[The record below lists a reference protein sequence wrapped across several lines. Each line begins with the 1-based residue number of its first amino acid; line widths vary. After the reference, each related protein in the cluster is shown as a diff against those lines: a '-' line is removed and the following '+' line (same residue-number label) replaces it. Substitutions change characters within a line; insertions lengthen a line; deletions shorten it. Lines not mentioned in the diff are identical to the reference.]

1 MEYFS
6 KMSFSKIRCPFCHH
20 NEGGHADENV
30 HLVSW
35 NSSFPRF
42 EIQFQSKAQV
52 MIRAEYWRRHVTE
65 VHKTQE
71 DILLTKDGFQSF
83 YN

>member
-1 MEYFS
+1 MTKPFFS

-20 NEGGHADENV
+20 NEGGHSDENV
-30 HLVSW
+30 HLV
-35 NSSFPRF
+35 RF
-42 EIQFQSKAQV
+42 ENRCSTKEIVFQNKTQI

-71 DILLTKDGFQSF
+71 DILLTKERF
-83 YN
+83 